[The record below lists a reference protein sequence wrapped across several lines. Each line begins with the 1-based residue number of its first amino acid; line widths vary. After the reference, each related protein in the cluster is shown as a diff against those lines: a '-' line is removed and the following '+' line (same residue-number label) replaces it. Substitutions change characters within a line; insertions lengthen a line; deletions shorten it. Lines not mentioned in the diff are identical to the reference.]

1 MKIPK
6 EVRKLFD
13 KMNKRYK
20 VFKTKGVRSNL
31 WDMVQN
37 ELLNVYMD
45 FSERTGKDISRLNFK
60 QNVFS
65 LRNDLDQEAL
75 QQIYKI
81 AKFAEKSKSS
91 SFAYYKKNSQYDD
104 SLFKQYQT
112 IKQQAG
118 FGISDLQD
126 YIDFIDEIEN
136 GALDKEL
143 FDRLG
148 SKLYRFFYAYCKNKK
163 ISNKDYNDVVE
174 RGLATSLTGDPLYNW
189 LRDEVNKAYS
199 VVSQNK

>member
-6 EVRKLFD
+6 EIRKLFD

-20 VFKTKGVRSNL
+20 VFKKHGVQSNL

-45 FSERTGKDISRLNFK
+45 FSERTGKGIERLNFK
-60 QNVFS
+60 QNLFS
-65 LRNDLDQEAL
+65 LRKDLDQEAL

-81 AKFAEKSKSS
+81 AKFAEGSKSS

-104 SLFKQYQT
+104 ALFKQYQS

-118 FGISDLQD
+118 FGVNDLQD

-148 SKLYRFFYAYCKNKK
+148 SKLYRFFYAFCKNKK
-163 ISNKDYNDVVE
+163 IKQKDYNDIVK
-174 RGLATSLTGDPLYNW
+174 RGLATSLKGDPLYNW
-189 LRDEVNKAYS
+189 LRDEVIKAYNEK
-199 VVSQNK
+199 QGK